1 MENSNT
7 TLTLKKLC
15 DLINKQQGL
24 FATLTTQNRVS
35 QEVRVRFSLRPPKI
49 MNLDNLSNLIELF
62 SHQVK
67 KQNKKDIFLQWL
79 NPNNQKTYTWEEA
92 EKNILKLSKIIKE
105 NIKEG
110 DRCLLVSENRPE
122 WFVSDLA
129 IMLSDGITVPAYTT
143 YTEEDYKYLIE
154 DCEPSLVIV
163 SNNEL
168 LKKLSKTIDEKDFIK
183 KVITLDEVSKVTD
196 NLNLITK
203 EKYLGFNSITKIDL
217 LEKDKIQNDKLK
229 RTSPACII
237 YTSGTGGNPKGV
249 MLSHGGILNNIVGAC
264 EIMKPLINTRP
275 VFLTWLP
282 LSHSYEHCVQF
293 AQIAVGAKV
302 FYAQKI
308 EKLLENMSEA
318 KPTIMTAVPRF
329 YQNLYNKININLK
342 KQTGIKAKLIEA
354 TLRLGKKKLIGQE
367 MTFFEKLINIIVE
380 EIVRKKIKKQFGGN
394 LKAFVSGGGALDQE
408 IGEFLNSIGLPTLQG
423 YGLTETSPVVSC
435 NPIHK
440 IRVETVGPPFKGN
453 QVKIADDGEILV
465 KGENVMLGYW
475 NKKEETDKVIING
488 WLHTGDIGEI
498 DPEDGYLK
506 ITDRKKDIIVSA
518 GGDNISPAK
527 IENMITN
534 EPEVDQCMVYGDK
547 KNYIVALIVPNK
559 DFLNQKEKI
568 QNVIEKIN
576 KKLTLLE
583 KIKKIQLIDESFS
596 IENGLMT
603 PTMKVKRKKVTEKYK
618 NQLEKLY

>member
-1 MENSNT
+1 
-7 TLTLKKLC
+7 
-15 DLINKQQGL
+15 
-24 FATLTTQNRVS
+24 
-35 QEVRVRFSLRPPKI
+35 
-49 MNLDNLSNLIELF
+49 MNLDKLNNLIELF
-62 SHQVK
+62 SHQVE
-67 KQNKKDIFLQWL
+67 KQNKESIFLQWL
-79 NPNNQKTYTWEEA
+79 NPNNKKSYTWEETQ
-92 EKNILKLSKIIKE
+92 KNILKLSKIIRE

-122 WFVSDLA
+122 WFVSDMA
-129 IMLSDGITVPAYTT
+129 IMLSGGITVPAYTT
-143 YTEEDYKYLIE
+143 YTEDDYKYLIE
-154 DCEPSLVIV
+154 DCEPSLIIV

-168 LKKLSKTIDEKDFIK
+168 LKKLNNTINEKRFIK
-183 KVITLDEVSKVTD
+183 KVITLDEVNNVIHDLDIINKD
-196 NLNLITK
+196 KYLDYNLILK
-203 EKYLGFNSITKIDL
+203 NDL
-217 LEKDKIQNDKLK
+217 LDEDKIQNEKLK

-249 MLSHGGILNNIVGAC
+249 ILSHGGILNNLVGAC
-264 EIMKPLINTRP
+264 EIMKPLFSSRP

-302 FYAQKI
+302 FYAEKI
-308 EKLLENMSEA
+308 EKLLENISEA

-342 KQTGIKAKLIEA
+342 KQTGFKAKLIEE
-354 TLRLGKKKLIGQE
+354 TLRLGKKKLLNQK
-367 MTFFEKLINIIVE
+367 MTFSEKLLNLIVE
-380 EIVRKKIKKQFGGN
+380 TLVRKKIKKQFGGN
-394 LKAFVSGGGALDQE
+394 LKAFVSGGGALDQD
-408 IGEFLNSIGLPTLQG
+408 IGEFLNSVGLPTLQG

-440 IRVETVGPPFKGN
+440 IKVETVGPPFKGN
-453 QVKIADDGEILV
+453 QVKIAEDGEILV

-475 NKKEETDKVIING
+475 NKKEETDKVIVNG

-498 DPEDGYLK
+498 DSEDGYLK

-534 EPEVDQCMVYGDK
+534 EPEIDQCMVYGDK
-547 KNYIVALIVPNK
+547 KNYLVALVVPSK
-559 DFLNQKEKI
+559 DFLHEKEKI
-568 QNVIEKIN
+568 NNVIEKIN

-583 KIKKIQLIDESFS
+583 KIKKIQLVDENFS

-618 NQLEKLY
+618 NQLENLY

>member
-1 MENSNT
+1 
-7 TLTLKKLC
+7 
-15 DLINKQQGL
+15 
-24 FATLTTQNRVS
+24 
-35 QEVRVRFSLRPPKI
+35 
-49 MNLDNLSNLIELF
+49 MNLDKLNNLIELF
-62 SHQVK
+62 SHQAE
-67 KQNKKDIFLQWL
+67 KQNKESIFLQWL
-79 NPNNQKTYTWEEA
+79 NPNNKKSYTWGETQ
-92 EKNILKLSKIIKE
+92 KNILKLSKIIRE

-122 WFVSDLA
+122 WFVSDMA
-129 IMLSDGITVPAYTT
+129 IMLSGGITVPAYTT
-143 YTEEDYKYLIE
+143 YTEDDYKYLIE
-154 DCEPSLVIV
+154 DCEPSLLIV

-168 LKKLSKTIDEKDFIK
+168 LKKINNTINEKRFIK
-183 KVITLDEVSKVTD
+183 KVITLDEVNNVIHDLDIINKD
-196 NLNLITK
+196 KYLDFNLILK
-203 EKYLGFNSITKIDL
+203 NDL
-217 LEKDKIQNDKLK
+217 LDEDKIQNEKLK

-249 MLSHGGILNNIVGAC
+249 ILSHGGILNNLVGAC
-264 EIMKPLINTRP
+264 EIMRPLFNSRP

-302 FYAQKI
+302 FYAEKI
-308 EKLLENMSEA
+308 EKLLENISEA

-342 KQTGIKAKLIEA
+342 KQTGFKAKLIEE
-354 TLRLGKKKLIGQE
+354 TLRLGKKKLLNQK
-367 MTFFEKLINIIVE
+367 MTFSEKLLNLIVE
-380 EIVRKKIKKQFGGN
+380 TLVRKKIKKQFGGN

-408 IGEFLNSIGLPTLQG
+408 IGEFLNSVGLPTLQG

-440 IRVETVGPPFKGN
+440 IKVETVGPPFKGN
-453 QVKIADDGEILV
+453 QVKIAEDGEILV

-475 NKKEETDKVIING
+475 NKKEETDKVIVNG

-534 EPEVDQCMVYGDK
+534 EPEIDQCMVYGDK
-547 KNYIVALIVPNK
+547 KNYLVALVVPSK
-559 DFLNQKEKI
+559 DFLHEKEKI
-568 QNVIEKIN
+568 NNVIEKIN

-583 KIKKIQLIDESFS
+583 KIKKIQLIDENFS

-618 NQLEKLY
+618 NQLEELY